1 MSQAPKEIIFEE
13 EAREHLFSGIKQLA
27 DVVAVTLGPIGRN
40 VGIEQSWGPPR
51 ISSDGSTI
59 VKDISLKNT
68 FENMGVS
75 IAKEVVQKMKEKC
88 GDGTTTVILLLSA
101 LVDNGLK
108 QVAAGS
114 SPIGIKRGIDKAVDV
129 IVEAIKKNTTPV
141 KNSADIRN
149 IATVSASGDE
159 DIGNIIAEA
168 MQKVGKTGVITIEE
182 AKGTDT
188 VIEKVDGM
196 QFDRGYLSPYFC
208 TNTDKSTVEMTNPQL
223 LLIDYKVSNIH
234 DLLPILQATATSGRE
249 LLIIA
254 EDIDSEPL
262 ATLVFNKVRGTL
274 KVAAVKAPGFG
285 DRRKAMLQDIAAL
298 TGATLASE
306 DTGTKAITAA
316 MLGSAERVT
325 ISKDNTVIIN
335 GGGEPVH
342 IKARIQQIEQE
353 LEAATSSYDKEKLQ
367 ERKAKLSGGVA
378 VIRVGA
384 MTEPELKRRKQVF
397 EDSLNST
404 KAAQED
410 GLVLGGGIAL
420 LQASK
425 AIDKLIASNE
435 LTGDEVI
442 GARVVKQACQAPIKQ
457 IATNA
462 GFGGPVVLV
471 QVSEA
476 PANCGFNA
484 RTGKIEDM
492 VTAGIIDPAKVV
504 INALLLAASA
514 AGIVIL
520 SEVLIADAKEDDKTD
535 AA

>member
-13 EAREHLFSGIKQLA
+13 EARQLLFSGIKQLA

-40 VGIEQSWGPPR
+40 VGIDQSWGPPR

-59 VKDISLKNT
+59 IKDITLKNT

-88 GDGTTTVILLLSA
+88 GDGTTTVTLLLSA

-114 SPIGIKRGIDKAVDV
+114 SPIGIKRGMDKAVDAV
-129 IVEAIKKNTTPV
+129 VAAIKENTTPV

-159 DIGNIIAEA
+159 EIGNIIAEA
-168 MQKVGKTGVITIEE
+168 MEKVGKTGVITIEE

-208 TNTDKSTVEMTNPQL
+208 TNADKLTVEMAKPQI
-223 LLIDYKVSNIH
+223 LIIDHKVSNIH
-234 DLLPILQATATSGRE
+234 DLLPILQATATTGRE

-254 EDIDSEPL
+254 EDIEGEAL

-298 TGATLASE
+298 TGATVASD
-306 DTGTKAITAA
+306 DTGTKAMTTA
-316 MLGSAERVT
+316 MLGSAER
-325 ISKDNTVIIN
+325 ISITKDHTVIIN
-335 GGGEPVH
+335 GAGDSKQ
-342 IKARIQQIEQE
+342 IQARIHLIDSELQE
-353 LEAATSSYDKEKLQ
+353 AKSSYDKEKLQ

-384 MTEPELKRRKQVF
+384 MSEPDLKRRKQVF

-404 KAAQED
+404 KAAQEE

-420 LQASK
+420 LHAST
-425 AIDKLIASNE
+425 AIDKLIASNQ
-435 LTGDEVI
+435 LTGDELI
-442 GARVVKQACQAPIKQ
+442 GARVVKQACQAPVKQ

-462 GFGGPVVLV
+462 GFGGPVILV
-471 QVSEA
+471 KVAEA
-476 PANCGFNA
+476 APNCGFNA
-484 RTGKIEDM
+484 RTGKIEDLRA
-492 VTAGIIDPAKVV
+492 AGVVDPAKVV
-504 INALLLAASA
+504 INALVLAASA

-520 SEVLIADAKEDDKTD
+520 SEVLIADAKEDEGEV
-535 AA
+535 A